1 MSDDSGLGPS
11 HDDFDP
17 SERDLLALVEPRFT
31 PEELERDVPQ
41 LAAMMH
47 GAASSSS
54 TRPSSNPEEVEQDVR
69 HFAAT
74 RSRSPRNFFVRVTEP
89 DAEPGSGNHGSSHG
103 VFYPNGVD
111 RADVRPEGIVSTDG
125 NTNGAASPTSNGGVV
140 DVIDGASSPYSIDSQ
155 SNVRYYE
162 TVTHRQMRDGR
173 IPSTYESG
181 TNSTPMFRVSNEV
194 ATACLVPANSR
205 DVLHLDP
212 AKCTLGG
219 QLVPPVYDEPML
231 GCALCQC
238 VADAR
243 SFAFLSLHIDWA
255 TPVPLAHLCR
265 TCRFFTPRL
274 RANGGDGVHEGSE
287 WSFTPMISLPACKFC
302 LRGLAPS
309 GVVLFNSDENDHVDL
324 TSVADSDD

>member
-41 LAAMMH
+41 V
-47 GAASSSS
+47 AASSSVE
-54 TRPSSNPEEVEQDVR
+54 PSSNPEELGHDVR

-89 DAEPGSGNHGSSHG
+89 DAEPEGGSHGSAN
-103 VFYPNGVD
+103 VVYYPNGVD
-111 RADVRPEGIVSTDG
+111 HADVFPDGIVSTDG
-125 NTNGAASPTSNGGVV
+125 NTNGAASPTSSGGMV
-140 DVIDGASSPYSIDSQ
+140 DVIDGASSPFSIDSG

-181 TNSTPMFRVSNEV
+181 TNATPMPKVSNEIT
-194 ATACLVPANSR
+194 TACVIPANSK
-205 DVLHLDP
+205 DYLHLDP
-212 AKCTLGG
+212 AKCLLGNRG
-219 QLVPPVYDEPML
+219 SVPPVYDEPML
-231 GCALCQC
+231 GCGLCQC

-243 SFAFLSLHIDWA
+243 SFAFTTLHIDWA
-255 TPVPLAHLCR
+255 TPTPLAHLCR

>member
-1 MSDDSGLGPS
+1 MSDSSDLGLS

-17 SERDLLALVEPRFT
+17 SERDLLSLVEPRFE
-31 PEELERDVPQ
+31 PEELARVAPEVAAQ
-41 LAAMMH
+41 VEAAMMH
-47 GAASSSS
+47 GAASSNS
-54 TRPSSNPEEVEQDVR
+54 
-69 HFAAT
+69 T

-89 DAEPGSGNHGSSHG
+89 DAGPGNGNQESSHG
-103 VFYPNGVD
+103 ALYPNGMD
-111 RADVRPEGIVSTDG
+111 RGDVRPEGIVSTDG
-125 NTNGAASPTSNGGVV
+125 NTNGAAGPSSHGGVV

-155 SNVRYYE
+155 SNVRFYE

-181 TNSTPMFRVSNEV
+181 TNSTPMFKVSNEV

-243 SFAFLSLHIDWA
+243 SFAFLSLHLDWA

-324 TSVADSDD
+324 ASVASSDD